1 MRKDSQKLSLSP
13 VILAILAIS
22 SPLSLSQ
29 PSYGETLKEQ
39 TTTPQASS
47 AIISSEPDQPSS
59 LSQEPIA
66 LPVNLNSQIQASVT
80 HSSEVI
86 PTASTSQDN
95 AEPQP
100 IEVNLTP
107 LSPPQAV
114 AELPLSKVA
123 VKSSSDVATTETP
136 NTGKFPLVALEP
148 TIQSPL
154 APVSPELTAQGESQ
168 PQTQP
173 QPQPENQT
181 ETTEPRVLVAEIVVK
196 PKSGELDPKFET
208 LVLDTIK
215 TRPGLETTRTQLQ
228 SDVNAVY
235 ETGLFADVTVI
246 PEDTELG
253 VRITFQVQP
262 NPILS
267 RVEVEHLPASGT
279 SVLPDSVINEI
290 FSDNYGKILNLRE
303 LQTDIKALNDW
314 YTEQGY
320 DLAQVVDAPQISPD
334 GVVTLIVAE
343 GMVEDIKVRFFN
355 ENQEAVEGRTREFI
369 ITREV
374 ELKPGDIFNRNMAQ
388 KDLQR
393 VFGLGLFDD
402 VRLSFSPGQD
412 PSKVVVNV
420 DVVEGNTGSLAA
432 GAGISS
438 ASGLFG
444 TVSYQQKNLG
454 GNNQTLGAEFQLGTR
469 ELLFDA
475 SFTDPW
481 IAGDPYRTS
490 YTVDF
495 FRRRSISYIFDG
507 GSPEINL
514 ANGDRPRI
522 IRTGGGLSFSRP
534 FPANPYEKADWRFST
549 GLEYQRVEIT
559 DADGNTAPLD
569 ANGNQLSFSGDGID
583 DLITLQFGASRDRR
597 NDALQPTSGSL
608 LRFGIEQTV
617 PFGSGSILFN
627 RIRGSY
633 SYYMPVN
640 YLNFSEGAQA
650 LAFNVQAGTVIGDL
664 PPYEAFSLGGSNSI
678 RGYDEGEVGSGRSYL
693 QATAEYRFPL
703 FSVIGGALFLDYG
716 TDLGTGNDVLGNP
729 AGVRNKPGSA
739 FGYGVG
745 VRIQSPLGPIRV
757 DYALNEDGDSRVH
770 FGIGERF

>member
-1 MRKDSQKLSLSP
+1 VDVRKDSQKLSLSP
-13 VILAILAIS
+13 VIVAILAIS
-22 SPLSLSQ
+22 APLSLSQ
-29 PSYGETLKEQ
+29 PSYGENLEAQ
-39 TTTPQASS
+39 TTTAQASS
-47 AIISSEPDQPSS
+47 AISSSQRDKPSNLPPDA
-59 LSQEPIA
+59 IA
-66 LPVNLNSQIQASVT
+66 IPVTLNSQAQPPST
-80 HSSEVI
+80 NLPEVI
-86 PTASTSQDN
+86 PTVSTSQVNSDHQ
-95 AEPQP
+95 EIGVELMPQSLPQP
-100 IEVNLTP
+100 
-107 LSPPQAV
+107 V
-114 AELPLSKVA
+114 AELPVSEVSVNPSSELSNTEQ
-123 VKSSSDVATTETP
+123 SDP
-136 NTGKFPLVALEP
+136 SKFSFLALEP
-148 TIQSPL
+148 NTQASS
-154 APVSPELTAQGESQ
+154 APVSSDLTAQADSQ

-173 QPQPENQT
+173 ENQT
-181 ETTEPRVLVAEIVVK
+181 DTTEPRVLVAEIVVTQ
-196 PKSGELDPKFET
+196 KSGELDPQFET

-215 TRPGLETTRTQLQ
+215 TRPGLETTRSQLQ

-262 NPILS
+262 NPILT
-267 RVEVEHLPASGT
+267 RVEVEHLPATPET
-279 SVLPDSVINEI
+279 SVLPDSVIQEI
-290 FSDNYGKILNLRE
+290 FGDNYGKILNLRE

-320 DLAQVVDAPQISPD
+320 DLAQVVDAPNISPD

-343 GMVEDIKVRFFN
+343 GVVEDIKVRFFN
-355 ENQEAVEGRTREFI
+355 ENQEEVEGRTREFI
-369 ITREV
+369 VTREV
-374 ELKPGDIFNRNMAQ
+374 ELKPGDVFNRNMAQ

-454 GNNQTLGAEFQLGTR
+454 GNNQTLGAEIQLGTR
-469 ELLFDA
+469 EFLFDA

-507 GSPEINL
+507 GNPEINL
-514 ANGDRPRI
+514 GNGDRPRI

-559 DADGNTAPLD
+559 DADGNTSPVD

-597 NDALQPTSGSL
+597 NDPLQPTSGSL
-608 LRFGIEQTV
+608 LRLGIEQTI

-650 LAFNVQAGTVIGDL
+650 LAFNVQAGTIIGDL

-716 TDLGTGNDVLGNP
+716 TDLGTGDNVPGNP

-739 FGYGVG
+739 FGYGLG